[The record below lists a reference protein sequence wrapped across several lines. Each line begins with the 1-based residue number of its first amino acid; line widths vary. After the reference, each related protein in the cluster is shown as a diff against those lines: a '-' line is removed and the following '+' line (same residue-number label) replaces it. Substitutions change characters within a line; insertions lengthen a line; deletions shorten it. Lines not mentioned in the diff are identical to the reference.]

1 MAQAI
6 TLARPYARAAFEA
19 GARGGLDG
27 CVVAVRWRLPL
38 PWQTIRRLPASAT
51 TRACS
56 RPSWWRCTCPQGM
69 AADAPFAQ
77 FLGELA
83 EHRRMALLP
92 EVAELFES
100 YKREAE
106 SQLLVKVT
114 SAMALDAAQTEQL
127 KASLKRRFKRE
138 IELETQVDASLL
150 AGVVIDTGSEV
161 IDGSARGRL
170 AKLASALASR
180 EAPDSKEPS
189 GAADAARTP
198 RKRPCPAPP

>member
-6 TLARPYARAAFEA
+6 TLARPYARAAFELAHAA
-19 GARGGLDG
+19 GSLGAWSQALAFAAEVAKDAR
-27 CVVAVRWRLPL
+27 VANFGNDPRVQPEQLVAIHL
-38 PWQTIRRLPASAT
+38 
-51 TRACS
+51 
-56 RPSWWRCTCPQGM
+56 PQGM
-69 AADAPFAQ
+69 AADAPFAR

-92 EVAELFES
+92 EIADLYEE
-100 YKREAE
+100 YKRESE

-114 SAMALDAAQTEQL
+114 SAFALDAAQAEQL

-150 AGVVIDTGSEV
+150 AGVVIDTGEQV

-170 AKLASALASR
+170 AKLASALAH
-180 EAPDSKEPS
+180 
-189 GAADAARTP
+189 
-198 RKRPCPAPP
+198 

>member
-1 MAQAI
+1 MSQAI
-6 TLARPYARAAFEA
+6 TLARPYARAAFEVAHAA
-19 GARGGLDG
+19 GDIGAWSQALAFAAAVSADVRVSDLSGDPRVQVAQLVALHLPRDM
-27 CVVAVRWRLPL
+27 VV
-38 PWQTIRRLPASAT
+38 
-51 TRACS
+51 
-56 RPSWWRCTCPQGM
+56 
-69 AADAPFAQ
+69 DAPFGR
-77 FLGELA
+77 FLAELA
-83 EHRRMALLP
+83 EHRRLVLLP
-92 EVAELFES
+92 EIAALYET

-170 AKLASALASR
+170 DRLATAL
-180 EAPDSKEPS
+180 
-189 GAADAARTP
+189 TH
-198 RKRPCPAPP
+198 